1 MNIKDI
7 PTPTLITGGAVV
19 LWLGTFA
26 LRSVNPEFSGGPA
39 ADALMATVVA
49 WWAKTRKDANG
60 EDDLISQVLTK
71 NVLPIV
77 STTPTPTS
85 PPAAPKPAPPMP
97 PKPATPPKPGGL
109 PWGS

>member
-1 MNIKDI
+1 MKKLKDI

-26 LRSVNPEFSGGPA
+26 LRAVNPEFAGGPA
-39 ADALMATVVA
+39 ADALVATVIA
-49 WWAKTRKDANG
+49 WWAKTRKDAHG

-77 STTPTPTS
+77 ST
-85 PPAAPKPAPPMP
+85 PATATAPSPKPAPPMP
-97 PKPATPPKPGGL
+97 PKPAQPPKPGGL

>member
-1 MNIKDI
+1 VNIKDI

-39 ADALMATVVA
+39 ADALVATVIA

-77 STTPTPTS
+77 STTPAPTS
-85 PPAAPKPAPPMP
+85 AAPKPAPPMP
-97 PKPATPPKPGGL
+97 PKPSTPPKPGGL